1 MSDIQNADNHTKRF
15 IPNIF
20 YYGNIEFVWKGLPT
34 VSTAGV
40 TAGIAPRHLGKAT
53 ASVARAAGRAVLAAG
68 KAATGVTRADH
79 LISWLSKKM
88 IQFKILYFTQLVDS

>member
-1 MSDIQNADNHTKRF
+1 MKQKVDNQTKRV

-20 YYGNIEFVWKGLPT
+20 YYGNIEFVWKSLPT
-34 VSTAGV
+34 VGTAV
-40 TAGIAPRHLGKAT
+40 STAGIAPRHLGEPT
-53 ASVARAAGRAVLAAG
+53 AGVARAAGRAVLAAG

-88 IQFKILYFTQLVDS
+88 IQFKILYFTQLVNS